1 MIGQCEVQQLKRDE
15 DNALEFTKISGNQLE
30 LGAETFNVIERVQ
43 MQQSRT
49 PPINVI
55 DIRAH
60 EYTPDGKGIIVSLAT
75 KYSPERR
82 DYSVPVECLYN
93 LISDLRTLKPPSNGA
108 APEPADEPSQ
118 QAPALSQ
125 ASSQRTPPP
134 VTKDLT
140 RLNVTVPKKW
150 MLRSGLPDHPL
161 IVLVFD
167 PQTEKQSGYG
177 LTAGAAREMAVGLVK
192 YADTVA
198 KHQASNQKP
207 N

>member
-1 MIGQCEVQQLKRDE
+1 
-15 DNALEFTKISGNQLE
+15 
-30 LGAETFNVIERVQ
+30 
-43 MQQSRT
+43 MQQSKA
-49 PPINVI
+49 PAINVI

-75 KYSPERR
+75 KYSAERR

-93 LISDLRTLKPPSNGA
+93 LISDLRALKPPSDGA
-108 APEPADEPSQ
+108 APADEPLQ
-118 QAPALSQ
+118 QAPAPSQ
-125 ASSQRTPPP
+125 ASGQPILAPGA
-134 VTKDLT
+134 KDLT

-161 IVLVFD
+161 VVMVFD

-177 LTAGAAREMAVGLVK
+177 LTAAAAREMAVGLVK